1 MFTGRPP
8 HVTGVMFGSRDQYVR
23 DEELLLAEIAQHQR
37 VETGAVMSNGVLGSA
52 TNFGPGFD
60 DHIETDTMI
69 PGPVG
74 FRADTVTT
82 AATQWLKRRT
92 PDDLF
97 YGTGRRSVYKSSDP
111 DRTRDLVGVPS
122 LWLTQ

>member
-1 MFTGRPP
+1 MLTGRPP

-97 YGTGRRSVYKSSDP
+97 TVQVGDRCIRVLIRIERATSLVSHHYG
-111 DRTRDLVGVPS
+111 
-122 LWLTQ
+122 